1 MNEIHRIPP
10 VVLGATAILLFTL
23 GTLLV
28 AAHTALLAWT
38 APHATL
44 SPRARTVGPLVSG
57 AFLAVWL
64 AAAVAVADGVNFA
77 FFPEALRLPVSLV
90 VGFGP
95 MLVALGLLFGSRF
108 LEGVVPKMEPAWP
121 IWLQTYRVAG
131 LMFIYPFLHYGVVP
145 ALFAIPA
152 AVGDFAVGL
161 AAPFVGYAVYRRRS
175 GALGWATVWN
185 VFGILDLVVAP
196 TAAVLSH
203 ARVANLYPLALVPLF
218 IGPPLGILTHVVSL
232 RNLRS
237 ASWRGLERE
246 ARADSPAP
254 DWAPTAPR

>member
-1 MNEIHRIPP
+1 MNDIHRIPP
-10 VVLGATAILLFTL
+10 EVLGATAVLLFTL
-23 GTLLV
+23 GALLV
-28 AAHTALLAWT
+28 AAHTAVLALT
-38 APHATL
+38 APHATP

-64 AAAVAVADGVNFA
+64 AVAIAVADGVNFA
-77 FFPEALRLPVSLV
+77 FFPEALRLPVSLA

-95 MLVALGLLFGSRF
+95 MLIALALLFGSRF
-108 LEGVVPKMEPAWP
+108 LEDVVRTMEPAWP

-145 ALFAIPA
+145 AGFAIPA
-152 AVGDFAVGL
+152 AVGDFVVGL

-175 GALGWATVWN
+175 RALGWTTAWN
-185 VFGILDLVVAP
+185 AFGILDLIVAP

-203 ARVANLYPLALVPLF
+203 ARVAELYPLALVALF

-237 ASWRGLERE
+237 VAWRASGRE
-246 ARADSPAP
+246 ARMDSAAG
-254 DWAPTAPR
+254 DWAPTAHR